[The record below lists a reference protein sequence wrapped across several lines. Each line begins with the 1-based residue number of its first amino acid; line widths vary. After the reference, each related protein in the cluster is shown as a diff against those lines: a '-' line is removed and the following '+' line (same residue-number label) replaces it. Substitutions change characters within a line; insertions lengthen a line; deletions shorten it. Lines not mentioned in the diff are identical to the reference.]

1 MIQGATLNTGLRAGL
16 RTELGMGAG
25 LIDWGRLALTLL
37 MLALG
42 MLAIY
47 IEAAPL
53 GTGPQAPLSPDLL
66 LAVVVYWSAR
76 RPRSTPLIGVFALG
90 LVRDMLTDAPT
101 GAGALA
107 LVLAAEFLRRRRHR
121 LARGSFMLEW
131 LALAAVSFGTAALV
145 WLLITLS
152 LTKPPF
158 IAALFHQ
165 SLYTIM
171 LYPLVVIALRWGL
184 RISWPEARA

>member
-1 MIQGATLNTGLRAGL
+1 MQGPA
-16 RTELGMGAG
+16 
-25 LIDWGRLALTLL
+25 LIDPGRFALVFL
-37 MLALG
+37 MAALG

-53 GTGPQAPLSPDLL
+53 GTDPLAPPSPDLL

-76 RPRSTPLIGVFALG
+76 RPRAAPLIAVFMLG

-107 LVLAAEFLRRRRHR
+107 LVFAAEFLRRIRYR

-131 LALAAVSFGTAALV
+131 LALAAMSFGTAALS
-145 WLLITLS
+145 WLLITLT

-158 IAALFHQ
+158 IAVLFHQ

-171 LYPLVVIALRWGL
+171 LYPLVVIILRWGL
-184 RISWPEARA
+184 RISWPEARAR

>member
-1 MIQGATLNTGLRAGL
+1 MQGMAL
-16 RTELGMGAG
+16 EP
-25 LIDWGRLALTLL
+25 GRLALTAL

-42 MLAIY
+42 LLAIY

-53 GTGPQAPLSPDLL
+53 GTGALAPPSPDLL

-76 RPRSTPLIGVFALG
+76 RPRSTPLIGVFILG
-90 LVRDMLTDAPT
+90 LVRDMLTDAPI

-107 LVLAAEFLRRRRHR
+107 LVLAAEFLRRTRYR
-121 LARGSFMLEW
+121 LARGSFISEW
-131 LALAAVSFGTAALV
+131 LVLAAAAFGTSALL
-145 WLLITLS
+145 WLLITLT

-158 IAALFHQ
+158 IAVLFHQ

-171 LYPLVVIALRWGL
+171 LYPLVVVTLRWGL
-184 RISWPEARA
+184 RISWPEARAE